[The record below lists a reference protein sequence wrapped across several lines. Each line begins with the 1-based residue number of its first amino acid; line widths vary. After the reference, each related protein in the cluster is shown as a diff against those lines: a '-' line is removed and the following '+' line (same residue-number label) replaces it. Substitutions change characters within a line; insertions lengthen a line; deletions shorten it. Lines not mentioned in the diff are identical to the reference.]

1 MSFWKVLQKF
11 MQIVNKWYTRRRV
24 IDLDL
29 GCFLRLKG
37 LFSWILIE
45 KLCNI
50 NKNMWLDFLKI
61 YEFCEKKVLQLE
73 EFCGI
78 IYELDVRWNE
88 RLLRGDAWAGNFRG
102 VCPLNRAKVLPKH
115 KRRKR
120 ASGVLRLAVWKPR
133 ILFLMAPCVGTVW
146 NKLRVFSG

>member
-1 MSFWKVLQKF
+1 
-11 MQIVNKWYTRRRV
+11 MQFVNKRYTRRRV
-24 IDLDL
+24 IDLNL

-78 IYELDVRWNE
+78 IYELDVR
-88 RLLRGDAWAGNFRG
+88 
-102 VCPLNRAKVLPKH
+102 
-115 KRRKR
+115 
-120 ASGVLRLAVWKPR
+120 
-133 ILFLMAPCVGTVW
+133 
-146 NKLRVFSG
+146 